1 MPNVGPLELAI
12 VLIIALIVFGPKRLP
27 ELGKSVGRGI
37 REFKG
42 SLSGENDDDDDEAAS
57 PAKIESA
64 QPPPP
69 PSESAEAAK
78 ADEGAEAGKADE
90 TVVHD
95 RG

>member
-1 MPNVGPLELAI
+1 MPNVGPFELAI

-42 SLSGENDDDDDEAAS
+42 SLSGENDDDEAAP

-69 PSESAEAAK
+69 PSESAEPAK
-78 ADEGAEAGKADE
+78 ADEGAEAGKADD

>member
-12 VLIIALIVFGPKRLP
+12 VLIIALVVFGPKRLP

-42 SLSGENDDDDDEAAS
+42 SISGDNDDDDGPKTPAELEAQQ
-57 PAKIESA
+57 

-69 PSESAEAAK
+69 PSESAEA
-78 ADEGAEAGKADE
+78 GKADE
-90 TVVHD
+90 PVVHD

>member
-1 MPNVGPLELAI
+1 MPNVGPFELAI
-12 VLIIALIVFGPKRLP
+12 VLVIALIVFGPKRLP

-42 SLSGENDDDDDEAAS
+42 SLSGESDDDEAAP

-69 PSESAEAAK
+69 PSESAEPAK
-78 ADEGAEAGKADE
+78 ADESAEAGKADD